1 MIRSFRDKETETVFL
16 RRSSRRLPDFLT
28 RLARRKLLMLDQAA
42 DLQDLRSPPGNRL
55 YALTGDRQGQY
66 SLRINEQ
73 FRICFIWRDGDALE
87 VEIVD
92 YH

>member
-1 MIRSFRDKETETVFL
+1 MIRSFRYKETEKVFL
-16 RRSSRRLPDFLT
+16 RRPCRRLPDSLS

-42 DLQDLRSPPGNRL
+42 DLHDLRSPPGNRL
-55 YALTGDRQGQY
+55 HALGGDRQGQY

-73 FRICFIWRDGDALE
+73 YRICFAWREGDAHE